1 MVPDLINL
9 GELSKP
15 VTVLLEKISDAIGT
29 LYEPTRL
36 KRMAKAEVE
45 ANKIKQIGAFELESE
60 LEERTLKR
68 LIHEE
73 SVKQLNI
80 ESIIDKALP
89 EIKESANPKRIEDDW
104 INQFFSKCKNSSNE
118 DVQII
123 WSKILAGEANLPG
136 SYSLQTLSILEQMQ
150 KQQAI
155 AFTNLTRCTLFIPNM
170 NFPFVEDYEDNYY
183 IDRNI
188 TFTSLL
194 NLQRLGLIYFD
205 SLSGYT
211 IKGDFLSIGVYTNT
225 SRLLY
230 NISFTENKKNA
241 IKIGSVIYTD
251 SGKELLKVIDYKS
264 DPDIGEH
271 FKKYLI
277 KNKFKVE

>member
-29 LYEPTRL
+29 LYEPTHI
-36 KRMAKAEVE
+36 KRIAKAEVE
-45 ANKIKQIGAFELESE
+45 ADKIKQIGVFELKSE

-73 SVKQLNI
+73 SVKQVNI
-80 ESIIDKALP
+80 ENILAAALP
-89 EIKESANPKRIEDDW
+89 EIKESANPNGIEDDW
-104 INQFFSKCKNSSNE
+104 INQFFSKCKNSSNG

-155 AFTNLTRCTLFIPNM
+155 AFTNLTRCTLFIPDM
-170 NFPFVEDYEDNYY
+170 NFPFVGDYKEEFYK
-183 IDRNI
+183 DRNI

-211 IKGDFLSIGVYTNT
+211 INGDFLSIGVYT

-230 NISFTENKKNA
+230 NISFAENKKNA

-277 KNKFKVE
+277 KNNYKIQ

>member
-1 MVPDLINL
+1 MVPDLIDL

-60 LEERTLKR
+60 LEERTIKR

-89 EIKESANPKRIEDDW
+89 EIKESANPNRIEDDW

-118 DVQII
+118 GVQII

-155 AFTNLTRCTLFIPNM
+155 AFTNLTRCTLYIPSIY
-170 NFPFVEDYEDNYY
+170 FPFVGDYKDEYY
-183 IDRNI
+183 NNRNI
-188 TFTSLL
+188 SFESLL

-211 IKGDFLSIGVYTNT
+211 IEGDFLSKGVYT

-241 IKIGSVIYTD
+241 IKIGSVLYTD
-251 SGKELLKVIDYKS
+251 SGKDLLKVIDYKS

-277 KNKFKVE
+277 KNNFKVE

>member
-29 LYEPTRL
+29 LYEPTHI
-36 KRMAKAEVE
+36 KRIAKAEVE
-45 ANKIKQIGAFELESE
+45 ADKIKQIGVFELKSE

-73 SVKQLNI
+73 SVKQVNI
-80 ESIIDKALP
+80 ENILAAALP
-89 EIKESANPKRIEDDW
+89 EIKESANPNGIEDDW
-104 INQFFSKCKNSSNE
+104 INQFFSKCKNSSNG

-155 AFTNLTRCTLFIPNM
+155 AFTNLTRCTLFIPDM
-170 NFPFVEDYEDNYY
+170 NFPFVGDYKEEFYK
-183 IDRNI
+183 DRNI

-211 IKGDFLSIGVYTNT
+211 INGDFLSIGVYT

-230 NISFTENKKNA
+230 NISFAENKKNA

-271 FKKYLI
+271 FKNYLI
-277 KNKFKVE
+277 KHNFKIE